1 MTEAKG
7 AVRGRLAIVDI
18 IKAAACIMIYL
29 YHCNTILP
37 GEWKFLTFLGQ
48 DLGNNLFF
56 MVSGFS
62 LAPSIDRI
70 DMKKDGMRAACRWYL
85 KRLLR
90 ILPITVIAYIL
101 TFFMGYY
108 SLDDPKQLIAIF
120 IYPTLYWF
128 ITAILVFYIILF
140 LAAKCPY
147 RSIMY
152 IMCAMLAILYVVLYS
167 GQERLYVIGLL
178 SMLSGYLLKEHIE
191 KKENALTGEAYGSR
205 HGVLLSLI
213 ASVLLFIVFIMG
225 KRADRGYFSAIL
237 IMTGVL
243 GTGLSLLT
251 CGYMANDR
259 LTAFFEKRHRLY
271 GLLRY
276 IGDMALPVY
285 LVQCF
290 CFGYIGF
297 TIGLHV
303 DFPLSFPVNLII
315 VWTLGTL
322 LYIIN
327 RIINNSLLFAVIKL
341 FSVDNG
347 CGD

>member
-1 MTEAKG
+1 MTDTDEAF
-7 AVRGRLAIVDI
+7 RDRLAVVDI
-18 IKAAACIMIYL
+18 IKAAACIMIFL

-37 GEWKFLTFLGQ
+37 GEWKFLTLLGQ

-70 DMKKDGMRAACRWYL
+70 DPAKDGMRAVCRWYM

-90 ILPITVIAYIL
+90 ILPITAIAYIL

-108 SLDDPKQLIAIF
+108 SLSDPTQLIAIF

-128 ITAILVFYIILF
+128 ITAILIFYIILF
-140 LAAKCPY
+140 FAAKCPY
-147 RSIMY
+147 RIVMYMMCGLLAIMY
-152 IMCAMLAILYVVLYS
+152 TVLYS

-178 SMLSGYLLKEHIE
+178 SMLAGYLLRERMI
-191 KKENALTGEAYGSR
+191 KKERSIHSLWPAFGAFVFFFVLFTAGKNAEKGY
-205 HGVLLSLI
+205 LSACLI
-213 ASVLLFIVFIMG
+213 L
-225 KRADRGYFSAIL
+225 
-237 IMTGVL
+237 TGVL
-243 GTGLSLLT
+243 GAGLALLT
-251 CGYMANDR
+251 LGYSANDE
-259 LTAFFEKRHRLY
+259 LSAFFAKRHRLY
-271 GLLRY
+271 GLLRF

-297 TIGLHV
+297 TIGLRV
-303 DFPLSFPVNLII
+303 DFPLSFLVNLII

-322 LYIIN
+322 LYIVS
-327 RIINNSLLFAVIKL
+327 RIVSAIVGKISKSAYYKPPA
-341 FSVDNG
+341 DA
-347 CGD
+347 

>member
-1 MTEAKG
+1 MTETDG
-7 AVRGRLAIVDI
+7 AIRDRLAVIDI
-18 IKAAACIMIYL
+18 IKAAACIMIFL

-70 DMKKDGMRAACRWYL
+70 DLKKDGMRTVCRWYL

-90 ILPITVIAYIL
+90 ILPITVIAYVL
-101 TFFMGYY
+101 TLFMGYY
-108 SLDDPKQLIAIF
+108 SLSDPDQLFAIF

-140 LAAKCPY
+140 FAAKCPY
-147 RSIMY
+147 RIIMY
-152 IMCAMLAILYVVLYS
+152 IMCALLAILYVVLYS

-178 SMLSGYLLKEHIE
+178 SMLAGYLLREALI
-191 KKENALTGEAYGSR
+191 KKEWNRRGAFPAAA
-205 HGVLLSLI
+205 
-213 ASVLLFIVFIMG
+213 ASILFFILFIVG
-225 KRADRGYFSAIL
+225 KNAGAGYLSACLIL
-237 IMTGVL
+237 TGVM
-243 GTGLSLLT
+243 GSGLALLT
-251 CGYMANDR
+251 FGYLANDKVS
-259 LTAFFEKRHRLY
+259 AFFEKSHRLC
-271 GLLRY
+271 GMLRL

-297 TIGLHV
+297 TIGLKV
-303 DFPLSFPVNLII
+303 DFPLSFLVNFII
-315 VWTLGTL
+315 VWTLASL
-322 LYIIN
+322 LYTIS
-327 RIINNSLLFAVIKL
+327 RIISRVVGN
-341 FSVDNG
+341 FSVDKG
-347 CGD
+347 RGD